1 MTAAEKLALAL
12 ADGTLRTDPIRVL
25 MSRHQVGEHAVREA
39 RKAAGIAVKVGG
51 SKPSHGL
58 LYGLHGPVK
67 VAIVRNAVR
76 ALVGADRIERVA
88 MRYGLTAGDVER
100 VWGEPRRP
108 PQQPPKPRK
117 SKKRAPPQPDPVIVA
132 QEAPA
137 PACQPEPVPIQAVY
151 DGEGDRLVPGTRVR
165 YDAVALMWT
174 EHKNGMRPL
183 RTVAGRLGLTVAQ
196 VRECVRG

>member
-1 MTAAEKLALAL
+1 MTTAEKLALAL
-12 ADGTLRTDPIRVL
+12 ADGTLATDSIRVL
-25 MSRHQVGEHAVREA
+25 MSRHQVGEHAVRKA
-39 RKAAGIAVKVGG
+39 RAAAGIVVKVGG

-58 LYGLHGPVK
+58 LYGLRGPVK

-137 PACQPEPVPIQAVY
+137 PVRQPEPEPIQAVY

-165 YDAVALMWT
+165 YDAVALMWA

-183 RTVAGRLGLTVAQ
+183 RTVAERLGLTVAQ